1 MRLAF
6 NVQQQMP
13 RSFKRTLGE
22 KITVHCTD
30 MLDLMAMANAT
41 QGANRVVH
49 IRELLKLQHTT
60 TVLLRVCHDM
70 RFISPKVWADSVQLL
85 GTIGKRTL
93 ATAVSRLRTMPAA
106 DVFTAG
112 NSYLGLIGQ
121 ASHAHTD
128 RATLANVL
136 LRRGHAVKSD
146 FSKIY
151 RRHTP

>member
-1 MRLAF
+1 MSLHTDLPIYKKGCDLLRLAF

-30 MLDLMAMANAT
+30 MLDLMALANAT

-85 GTIGKRTL
+85 GTIGKQGGGWL
-93 ATAVSRLRTMPAA
+93 KSVKAPAA
-106 DVFTAG
+106 
-112 NSYLGLIGQ
+112 
-121 ASHAHTD
+121 
-128 RATLANVL
+128 
-136 LRRGHAVKSD
+136 
-146 FSKIY
+146 
-151 RRHTP
+151 

>member
-1 MRLAF
+1 MCLHTDLPIYKKGCDLVQLAF

-41 QGANRVVH
+41 RGAERGVL

-70 RFISPKVWADSVQLL
+70 RFISHKVWADSMQLL
-85 GTIGKRTL
+85 DSIGKQGGGWLKSSRN
-93 ATAVSRLRTMPAA
+93 TAPAA
-106 DVFTAG
+106 
-112 NSYLGLIGQ
+112 
-121 ASHAHTD
+121 
-128 RATLANVL
+128 
-136 LRRGHAVKSD
+136 
-146 FSKIY
+146 
-151 RRHTP
+151 